1 MKSKGKRL
9 KELMAG
15 PEIVIIPGA
24 YDGYSARLVEAAGF
38 QCASAS
44 GAGISESHLGWADK
58 GVMSFKDNVA
68 ACRDIAAFSNLLL
81 LADADT
87 GYGNAVTVHFVV
99 RAFEDA
105 GVASVMIEDQVW
117 PKRCGHMAGK
127 QVIPAEEMVQK
138 VRAGAEARRDPD
150 FCIRARTDA
159 AGPLGINAAIDRL
172 NMYAEAGADLLF
184 ADALMSA
191 ADIEKVARNVP
202 KPLTVNMGLGIRSRK
217 TTPLIHPKKLQ
228 EMGVAAVSYPRLLST
243 SAMRGMMNAMDA
255 FKGMLAGS
263 EAVDRP
269 DLLVSFEE
277 LNTLTGFDELTAMD
291 ERYATQPATPRAAE

>member
-9 KELMAG
+9 KELMAA

-38 QCASAS
+38 SCASAS

-127 QVIPAEEMVQK
+127 QVISAEEMVQK
-138 VRAGAEARRDPD
+138 VRAGAEAKRDPD

-184 ADALMSA
+184 ADALVSA
-191 ADIEKVARNVP
+191 EDIEKVARNVP

-217 TTPLIHPKKLQ
+217 TTPLIHPKNLQ
-228 EMGVAAVSYPRLLST
+228 AMGVAAISYPRLLST
-243 SAMRGMMNAMDA
+243 SAMRGMMNGMEA

-263 EAVDRP
+263 EPVDRP

-277 LNTLTGFDELTAMD
+277 LNALTGFDELTAMD
-291 ERYATQPATPRAAE
+291 ERYATQPARAAE

>member
-9 KELMAG
+9 KELMAA

-38 QCASAS
+38 ACASAS

-117 PKRCGHMAGK
+117 PNRCGHMAGK
-127 QVIPAEEMVQK
+127 QVISAEEMAQK
-138 VRAGAEARRDPD
+138 IRAGAAAKRDPD

-184 ADALMSA
+184 ADALLSA
-191 ADIEKVARNVP
+191 EDIEKVARNVP
-202 KPLTVNMGLGIRSRK
+202 KPLTVNMGLGIRSRN

-243 SAMRGMMNAMDA
+243 SAMRGMMNGMEA
-255 FKGMLAGS
+255 FKGMLAGN
-263 EAVDRP
+263 EPVDRP

-277 LNTLTGFDELTAMD
+277 LNKLVGFDELTAMD
-291 ERYATQPATPRAAE
+291 ERYATQPARAAE

>member
-9 KELMAG
+9 KELMAA

-138 VRAGAEARRDPD
+138 IRAGAEAKRDPD

-184 ADALMSA
+184 ADALLSA
-191 ADIEKVARNVP
+191 EDIEKVARNVP
-202 KPLTVNMGLGIRSRK
+202 KPLTVNMGLGIRSRN

-228 EMGVAAVSYPRLLST
+228 AMGVAAVSYPRLLST
-243 SAMRGMMNAMDA
+243 SAMRGMMNGMEA

-263 EAVDRP
+263 EPVDRP

-277 LNTLTGFDELTAMD
+277 LNKLVGFDELTAMD
-291 ERYATQPATPRAAE
+291 ERYATQPARAAE

>member
-9 KELMAG
+9 KELMAA

-38 QCASAS
+38 ACASAS

-127 QVIPAEEMVQK
+127 QVIPAEEMAQK
-138 VRAGAEARRDPD
+138 IRAGAEAKRDPD

-184 ADALMSA
+184 ADALLSA
-191 ADIEKVARNVP
+191 EDIEKVARNVP
-202 KPLTVNMGLGIRSRK
+202 KPLTVNMGLGIRSRN

-243 SAMRGMMNAMDA
+243 SAMRGMMNGMEA

-263 EAVDRP
+263 EPVDRP

-277 LNTLTGFDELTAMD
+277 LNKLVGFDELTAMD
-291 ERYATQPATPRAAE
+291 ERYATQPARAAE

>member
-9 KELMAG
+9 KELMAA

-38 QCASAS
+38 ACASAS

-127 QVIPAEEMVQK
+127 QVISAEEMAQK
-138 VRAGAEARRDPD
+138 IRAGAEAKRDPD
-150 FCIRARTDA
+150 LCIRARTDA

-184 ADALMSA
+184 ADALLSA
-191 ADIEKVARNVP
+191 EDIEKVARNVP
-202 KPLTVNMGLGIRSRK
+202 KPLTVNMGLGIRSRN

-243 SAMRGMMNAMDA
+243 SAMRGMMNGMEA
-255 FKGMLAGS
+255 FKGMLAGN
-263 EAVDRP
+263 EPVDRP

-277 LNTLTGFDELTAMD
+277 LNKLVGFDELTAMD
-291 ERYATQPATPRAAE
+291 ERYATQPARAAE

>member
-9 KELMAG
+9 KELMAA

-38 QCASAS
+38 SCASAS

-127 QVIPAEEMVQK
+127 QVISAEEMVQK
-138 VRAGAEARRDPD
+138 VRAGAEAKRDPD

-191 ADIEKVARNVP
+191 EDIEKVARNVP

-217 TTPLIHPKKLQ
+217 TTPLIHPKNLQ
-228 EMGVAAVSYPRLLST
+228 AMGVAAISYPRLLST
-243 SAMRGMMNAMDA
+243 SAMRGMMNGMEA

-263 EAVDRP
+263 EPVDRP

-277 LNTLTGFDELTAMD
+277 LNALTGFDELTAMD
-291 ERYATQPATPRAAE
+291 ERYATKPARAAE

>member
-9 KELMAG
+9 KELMAA

-38 QCASAS
+38 ACASAS

-127 QVIPAEEMVQK
+127 QVIPAEEMAQK
-138 VRAGAEARRDPD
+138 IRAGAEAKRDPD

-184 ADALMSA
+184 ADALLSA
-191 ADIEKVARNVP
+191 EDIEKVARNVP
-202 KPLTVNMGLGIRSRK
+202 KPLTVNMGLGIRSRN

-243 SAMRGMMNAMDA
+243 SAMRGMMNGMEA

-263 EAVDRP
+263 EPIDRP

-277 LNTLTGFDELTAMD
+277 LNKLVGFDELTAMD
-291 ERYATQPATPRAAE
+291 ERYATQPARAAE

>member
-1 MKSKGKRL
+1 MSSKGKRL

-15 PEIVIIPGA
+15 PDIVIVPGA

-38 QCASAS
+38 QVASAS

-58 GVMSFKDNVA
+58 GVMSFKDNLE
-68 ACRDIAAFSNLLL
+68 ACRAIGAFSNLLL
-81 LADADT
+81 IADADT
-87 GYGNAVTVHFVV
+87 GYGNAVTVHFVA

-105 GVASVMIEDQVW
+105 GMAAVMFEDQVW

-138 VRAGAEARRDPD
+138 VRAAADARRDPD

-159 AGPLGINAAIDRL
+159 AGPLGIDAAIDRL
-172 NMYAEAGADLLF
+172 NLYAEAGADLLF
-184 ADALMSA
+184 ADALLSA
-191 ADIEKVARNVP
+191 EDIEKVARNVP
-202 KPLTVNMGLGIRSRK
+202 KPLTVNMGLGIRSRS

-243 SAMRGMMNAMDA
+243 SALRGMMNAMDA
-255 FKGMLAGS
+255 FKDMLAGD
-263 EAVDRP
+263 EPVDRP
-269 DLLVSFEE
+269 DLMIGFDEV
-277 LNTLTGFDELTAMD
+277 NALTGFDELTEMD
-291 ERYATQPATPRAAE
+291 VRYGTLNADTQAAE

>member
-1 MKSKGKRL
+1 VTSKGKRL
-9 KELMAG
+9 KDLMEA
-15 PEIVIIPGA
+15 PEIVIVPGA

-38 QCASAS
+38 QVASAS

-58 GVMSFKDNVA
+58 GVMSFKDNLE

-81 LADADT
+81 IADADT

-105 GVASVMIEDQVW
+105 GMAGIMIEDQVW

-138 VRAGAEARRDPD
+138 VRAAADARRDPD

-159 AGPLGINAAIDRL
+159 AGPLGIDAAIDRL
-172 NMYAEAGADLLF
+172 NQYAEAGADLLF
-184 ADALMSA
+184 ADALLSA
-191 ADIEKVARNVP
+191 EDIERVARSVP

-217 TTPLIHPKKLQ
+217 TTPLIHPKTLQ
-228 EMGVAAVSYPRLLST
+228 DMGVAAVSYPRLLST

-255 FKGMLAGS
+255 FKEMLS
-263 EAVDRP
+263 CNEPIDRP

-277 LNTLTGFDELTAMD
+277 LNALTGFDDLTEMD
-291 ERYATQPATPRAAE
+291 ERYATQPAPRAAE

>member
-1 MKSKGKRL
+1 VTSKGKRL
-9 KELMAG
+9 KDLMTA
-15 PEIVIIPGA
+15 PEIVIVPGA

-38 QCASAS
+38 LVASAS

-58 GVMSFKDNVA
+58 GVMSFKDNLE
-68 ACRDIAAFSNLLL
+68 ACRDMASFSDLLFI
-81 LADADT
+81 ADADT
-87 GYGNAVTVHFVV
+87 GYGNAVTVHFVT

-105 GVASVMIEDQVW
+105 GMAGIMIEDQVW

-138 VRAGAEARRDPD
+138 VRAAAEARRDPD

-159 AGPLGINAAIDRL
+159 AGPLGIDAAIERL

-184 ADALMSA
+184 ADALLSA
-191 ADIEKVARNVP
+191 EDIEKVARNVP

-217 TTPLIHPKKLQ
+217 TTPLIHPKKL
-228 EMGVAAVSYPRLLST
+228 EAMGVAAVSYPRLLST

-255 FKGMLAGS
+255 FKNMLAGS
-263 EAVDRP
+263 EPIDRP
-269 DLLVSFEE
+269 DLMVSFEE
-277 LNTLTGFDELTAMD
+277 LNALTGFDELDAMD
-291 ERYATQPATPRAAE
+291 ERYATQPASRAAE

>member
-9 KELMAG
+9 KELMAA

-138 VRAGAEARRDPD
+138 IRAGAEAKRDPD

-184 ADALMSA
+184 ADALLSA
-191 ADIEKVARNVP
+191 EDIEKVARNVP

-217 TTPLIHPKKLQ
+217 TTPLIHPKRLQ

-243 SAMRGMMNAMDA
+243 SAMRGMMNGMDA
-255 FKGMLAGS
+255 FKAMLAGD
-263 EAVDRP
+263 EPVDRP

-277 LNTLTGFDELTAMD
+277 LNKLVGFDELTAMD
-291 ERYATQPATPRAAE
+291 ERYATQPARAAE

>member
-9 KELMAG
+9 KELMAA

-38 QCASAS
+38 ACASAS

-127 QVIPAEEMVQK
+127 QVISAEEMAQK
-138 VRAGAEARRDPD
+138 IRAGAEAKRDPD

-184 ADALMSA
+184 ADALLSA
-191 ADIEKVARNVP
+191 EDIEKVARNVP
-202 KPLTVNMGLGIRSRK
+202 KPLTVNMGLGIRSRN

-243 SAMRGMMNAMDA
+243 SAMRGMMNGMEA
-255 FKGMLAGS
+255 FKGMLAGN
-263 EAVDRP
+263 EPVDRP

-277 LNTLTGFDELTAMD
+277 LNKLVGFDELTAMD
-291 ERYATQPATPRAAE
+291 ERYATQPARAAE